1 VWGGYSR
8 DHELWSS
15 YVDDLTE
22 TSSVFEPVKSA
33 SRVLDLIELLTR
45 SPEGMQFTDLL
56 DATGWPRSSLHG
68 LLRTMSD
75 RGHLDLDDAT
85 GRYRIGLRLWEA
97 GQAFL
102 RALDLASVS
111 RPHLER
117 ARDLINETVQLAIL
131 DGIENVYVA
140 KVESSHHLRLQSEVG
155 GRLPAYATGLGKVLL
170 AGLPPVEFE
179 RRLAAVDLHPFTDA
193 TITDPDVLRVRLA
206 EIRARGYGL
215 DEGEYTVG
223 VFCVA
228 VPVRGAGGETVAA
241 VSSSV
246 PTVRASSGTQERM
259 VDVLT
264 ETAARISADLGYKAN
279 V

>member
-1 VWGGYSR
+1 MMNWCPLSVADVTDS
-8 DHELWSS
+8 
-15 YVDDLTE
+15 
-22 TSSVFEPVKSA
+22 TSAFEPVKSA
-33 SRVLDLIELLTR
+33 SRVLDLIELLT
-45 SPEGMQFTDLL
+45 SAPDGMQFTELL
-56 DATGWPRSSLHG
+56 AATGWPRSSLYG

-75 RGHLDLDDAT
+75 RGHLALDDDS

-97 GQAFL
+97 GRAFV
-102 RALDLASVS
+102 RAIDLVTVS

-117 ARDLINETVQLAIL
+117 ARDLINETVQLAVL
-131 DGIENVYVA
+131 DGFENVYVA

-179 RRLAAVDLHPFTDA
+179 RRLATVQLQRFTET

-206 EIRARGYGL
+206 EIRTRGYGL

-228 VPVRGAGGETVAA
+228 VPVLGAGGETVAA
-241 VSSSV
+241 ISSSV
-246 PTVRASSGTQERM
+246 PTVRAVGGTQDQM
-259 VDVLT
+259 VEVLT
-264 ETAARISADLGYKAN
+264 DTAARISADLGFRASGE
-279 V
+279 

>member
-1 VWGGYSR
+1 M
-8 DHELWSS
+8 SS
-15 YVDDLTE
+15 FVDGMTE
-22 TSSVFEPVKSA
+22 ATSVFEPVKSA
-33 SRVLDLIELLTR
+33 GRVLDLIELLTHY
-45 SPEGMQFTDLL
+45 PDGMQFTELL
-56 DATGWPRSSLHG
+56 AATRWPRSSLYG

-75 RGHLDLDDAT
+75 RGHLDLDESG
-85 GRYRIGLRLWEA
+85 GRYRIGLRVWEA

-102 RALDLASVS
+102 RALDLASIS

-131 DGIENVYVA
+131 DGFENVYVA

-179 RRLAAVDLHPFTDA
+179 RRLAAVELRPFTEA

-206 EIRARGYGL
+206 EIRTRGYGL

-246 PTVRASSGTQERM
+246 PTVRATSGIQERM
-259 VDVLT
+259 VGVLT
-264 ETAARISADLGYKAN
+264 ETAAGISADLGYRRPSIH
-279 V
+279 

>member
-1 VWGGYSR
+1 MTDRNQSFDG
-8 DHELWSS
+8 
-15 YVDDLTE
+15 
-22 TSSVFEPVKSA
+22 VKSA

-45 SPEGMQFTDLL
+45 HPDGMQFTALL
-56 DATGWPRSSLHG
+56 SATGWPRSSLHG
-68 LLRTMSD
+68 ILRTLAA
-75 RGHLDLDDAT
+75 RGHLDFDESN

-102 RALDLASVS
+102 RGLDLAAVA

-117 ARDLINETVQLAIL
+117 ARDLIDETVQLAVL
-131 DGIENVYVA
+131 DGFENVYVA
-140 KVESSHHLRLQSEVG
+140 KVESSHPLRLQSEVG
-155 GRLPAYATGLGKVLL
+155 SRLPAYATGLGKVLL

-179 RRLAAVDLHPFTDA
+179 RRLATVELVPFTEA
-193 TITDPDVLRVRLA
+193 TITDPDVLRRRLV

-228 VPVRGAGGETVAA
+228 VPVLGANGETVAA

-246 PTVRASSGTQERM
+246 PTVRRSAGTEARM

-264 ETAARISADLGYKAN
+264 DAARRVSGEMGYSRPRSSSLM
-279 V
+279 